1 MVQSRPAGEGAVRDA
16 GSSWGR
22 EDALEEDT
30 QPLPCSPLENPWAER
45 PGGLQSMGS
54 QRGRLTERLSAGGH
68 GDGVTH
74 SFKKLGGRDGK
85 AAERKCGNKHL
96 LNEERKRGN
105 ATNTYWL
112 RRGSAEKR

>member
-30 QPLPCSPLENPWAER
+30 QPLACSPLENPWAER

-68 GDGVTH
+68 GDGECHPLFQEVGWERRE
-74 SFKKLGGRDGK
+74 GGGEE
-85 AAERKCGNKHL
+85 ARKQTPT
-96 LNEERKRGN
+96 E
-105 ATNTYWL
+105 
-112 RRGSAEKR
+112 